1 MNSMSAISLS
11 CDLRQSALTRRSAR
25 AEPWQVTYDR
35 DIGPDDLV
43 LLANVMRISPDPK
56 AALAKIKDSHHTL
69 AQLLAQGKSPVE
81 VSAITGYSPGRIYT
95 LQADPAFKELLVHY
109 TEVHVAATADIQGQ
123 VRHLALAAKQVLM
136 DRLEDEPET
145 FSNKDLKDI
154 LTAGLDRT
162 GHGPTSNHNIN
173 LNDPTR
179 IIDKLKDALA
189 EEGRGRVLP
198 RAVIDAQFEE
208 ATDVT
213 AEASPGSTRGDT
225 YDARAIQRQAEAEG
239 EGGGGS
245 SLPAKG
251 APGTDENGQPGDTAQ

>member
-1 MNSMSAISLS
+1 MSAASLS
-11 CDLRQSALTRRSAR
+11 LDLRQTALARRSAR
-25 AEPWQVTYDR
+25 AEPWQVAFDR
-35 DIGPDDLV
+35 EIGPDDL
-43 LLANVMRISPDPK
+43 LLLHSVMRLAPDPK
-56 AALAKIKDSHHTL
+56 AALAKIKDAHHTL
-69 AQLLAQGKSPVE
+69 AQLLASGKSPVE
-81 VSAITGYSPGRIYT
+81 VSAITGYSPSRIYT

-109 TEVHVAATADIQGQ
+109 TDQHVASVADIQGQ

-136 DRLEDEPET
+136 DRLEDEPEA

-173 LNDPTR
+173 INDPSR
-179 IIDKLKDALA
+179 VIDKLKDALA

-198 RAVIDAQFEE
+198 RAIIDAQFEE

-213 AEASPGSTRGDT
+213 AEASPGTTTGHT
-225 YDARAIQRQAEAEG
+225 YDAGAIHREAEAEG
-239 EGGGGS
+239 ESGGGD

-251 APGTDENGQPGDTAQ
+251 AQGTGADVEHGDAAQ